1 MKILPY
7 VLLLCFLIISCEPT
21 YHANRGNSTSS
32 QPKTDVSE
40 PKTSGVSDNY
50 DMLIKT
56 YKPET
61 SEVLSDLLNGSSDSP
76 RTSIIIDNKSNCN
89 LVVTVKG
96 GNILKKIPATKGKLS
111 YVMIEKNQ
119 NYTISGN
126 LCGKNFKQS
135 ARIYDSYTITLK

>member
-1 MKILPY
+1 MKTSLGIIFLS
-7 VLLLCFLIISCEPT
+7 FLILSCEPT

-32 QPKTDVSE
+32 QPRTSVPE
-40 PKTSGVSDNY
+40 PKTSEVSDSY
-50 DMLIKT
+50 ESLIKT

-61 SEVLSDLLNGSSDSP
+61 AEVLSDLLNGTSDSP

-111 YVMIEKNQ
+111 YIMIEKNQ

>member
-1 MKILPY
+1 MKIIIGFI
-7 VLLLCFLIISCEPT
+7 LLGFIILNCEPT
-21 YHANRGNSTSS
+21 YRTKRNGETSS
-32 QPKTDVSE
+32 KPDTIPKITKPAD
-40 PKTSGVSDNY
+40 TSDNY
-50 DMLIKT
+50 DELIKT

-61 SEVLSDLLNGSSDSP
+61 EEVLSDLLSGTSDSG
-76 RTSIIIDNKSNCN
+76 RTSLIIDNKTNCN

-96 GNILKKIPATKGKLS
+96 GNIFKKIPATKGKLS

-135 ARIYDSYTITLK
+135 AKIYDSYTITLK

>member
-1 MKILPY
+1 MKIIIGL
-7 VLLLCFLIISCEPT
+7 VLLGLLVLNCEPT
-21 YHANRGNSTSS
+21 YRTKRNGETSS
-32 QPKTDVSE
+32 KPAPAQKINKPVDT
-40 PKTSGVSDNY
+40 SDNY
-50 DMLIKT
+50 DDLLKT

-61 SEVLSDLLNGSSDSP
+61 EEVLSDLLSGTSDSR
-76 RTSIIIDNKSNCN
+76 RTSLIIDNKTNCN
-89 LVVTVKG
+89 LVVIVKG
-96 GNILKKIPATKGKLS
+96 GNIFKKIPATKAKLS